1 MLMRTTCFFIVL
13 VTATMFVSASESDEL
28 REKAKA
34 MQREA
39 AELAEHGHKQEA
51 ESLKRKATA
60 MLKEAEHLERGGLDE
75 RHPEVRKLKALLEQL
90 RQKEEQLKDKAGAD
104 EALAIVRREAK
115 EVENKLRH
123 MVRESHEEHGGP
135 HDDIA
140 RRLEH
145 MRIAVDHLNQA
156 GLHDVAEHVAQR
168 AEAAERELHEQRPHH
183 EGDVIDEIM
192 KQLDA
197 IRHEMGRLRAEVNEL
212 REKR

>member
-1 MLMRTTCFFIVL
+1 MLMRTICVFIAL

-39 AELAEHGHKQEA
+39 AELAEHGHTQEA
-51 ESLKRKATA
+51 ESLKRKAIA
-60 MLKEAEHLERGGLDE
+60 MLEEAEHLERGGLDE

-90 RQKEEQLKDKAGAD
+90 RQKEEQLEDKAGAD
-104 EALAIVRREAK
+104 EALAIVRREAE

-168 AEAAERELHEQRPHH
+168 AEAAERELHEQHRHH
-183 EGDVIDEIM
+183 EGDVVHEIM
-192 KQLDA
+192 KQLDE
-197 IRHEMGRLRAEVNEL
+197 IRREVGRLRDEVNEL